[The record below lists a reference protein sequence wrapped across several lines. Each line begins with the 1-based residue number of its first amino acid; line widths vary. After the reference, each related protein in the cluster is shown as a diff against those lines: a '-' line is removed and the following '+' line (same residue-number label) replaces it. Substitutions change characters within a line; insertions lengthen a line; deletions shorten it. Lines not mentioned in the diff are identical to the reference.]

1 VPTVTIGQPTVVR
14 NESLATLVP
23 AVAASLAL
31 WDRLGLSLGET
42 VVITA
47 GHRWSRVAALV
58 ATWYGAV
65 PVIMHANDALPLPAG
80 VTRLHIED
88 PSDPARALATQ
99 LRDAPAVVAAD
110 LSGRADAVDLLLE
123 ALPPM
128 SRLMLAGTAGEPLT
142 IDYYIN
148 VHRKGLHLVSGV
160 FEDLVTRRADD
171 DADYRARAERLLAR
185 QDRADACRAIIGAQ
199 G

>member
-1 VPTVTIGQPTVVR
+1 VSIGQPAVER
-14 NESLATLVP
+14 DERPATLVT

-65 PVIMHANDALPLPAG
+65 PVILHSNDALPLPPG
-80 VTRLHIED
+80 VTRLQVD
-88 PSDPARALATQ
+88 DPADRARVLAAQ

-110 LSGRADAVDLLLE
+110 LSGRADTVDLLLE

-128 SRLMLAGTAGEPLT
+128 SRLLLAGSAGELLT
-142 IDYYIN
+142 IDYYVN
-148 VHRKGLHLVSGV
+148 VHRKGLHLMSGV
-160 FEDLVTRRADD
+160 FEDLAAPGG
-171 DADYRARAERLLAR
+171 ADYRTRAERLLAR
-185 QDRADACRAIIGAQ
+185 PDRVAAGLAVIDA
-199 G
+199 